1 MKRLKNSV
9 KAIIISICALVVVAA
24 GIVGAVLLS
33 KNKGGGGDKQKYVL
47 TPAQQE
53 LMKVVN
59 TENKKNADQP
69 TELYPYDYASFVTED
84 GFAIDQ
90 SKITKIKDKFVKVST
105 EDGDSLYYLVTKNN
119 RTYLVDIFEYLKSK
133 NLISESARNFV
144 VENLYEN
151 YFFYSYNFN
160 DNENLNKNIEVR
172 YVLDETLENENCLTL
187 INKYE
192 IKYNSS
198 EEMYYNDFQLID
210 YQIFCN
216 KENYVIE
223 LGLSSAVDNYDNFN
237 FINYTTSFVEETDI
251 ISVYETITREAIGL
265 SGDKTYYIDKDNKLY
280 FTEKSEPFNFKLLVS
295 LNANHSYS
303 PTSHNYTSSF
313 LIEYSDLNSS
323 EVLDLY
329 YIKNDKLCSVNFDKG
344 YRYTTIGKVGSYTY
358 VISENDNNQYN
369 IRYYD
374 KNYELVINYYTSDS
388 GDLIFKSIDNYIFT
402 NNGLLMSSYNTV
414 NACKIKDIEDEI
426 VINKYSKDYIVVNVG
441 SFKIL
446 NSKLNDITNL
456 SFDNVYYIDDEYAIA
471 VIGEDFYIV
480 NLASSVAEKIENVDS
495 EKTLANTNGFS
506 LISNGW
512 LVVNNNGKFNVID
525 KNKTVVSLKS
535 NNNTYQL
542 SDLTEIKFQSNKKF
556 LVVNFVKNDENYSFY
571 IAKEG
576 SSIIDSSSTSA
587 DDVNYSSYRDATP
600 YGTSAS
606 NPSNGT
612 TVKVVSNKG
621 KFITF
626 GKVVTEDGSGSWA
639 CGHSK
644 KTTIEFSGSSKVS
657 DHTLSFT
664 YKASTWGIQNE
675 GSATSALWGRDGES
689 IVLTLTFEYNMGG
702 IVESS
707 FTEDDL
713 YFNLYIM
720 QASKDK
726 SYDTATYVTQRHKTK
741 ITYTEDADW
750 YMCNYD
756 TSNNTV
762 KGATHVGYSQY
773 YSNSS
778 GGTNLKNSE
787 VSFTNNQS
795 YNLDTDS
802 DTRVWFSKETRA
814 KIDSN
819 TAEKSLIY
827 YNLFWTYYIYKIYS
841 PTSYTFKVDLKTA
854 KVQTGTSGSDLLVNN
869 ISDSDLYTDKN
880 KTTLAITSEEL
891 DSKFTS
897 GVTVKYY
904 LYNSE
909 SYKIT
914 GLSSKQDPQ
923 LTNYRFI
930 GWAIFGGT
938 KYKNQ
943 SGSIAALS
951 GSTTVKG
958 GVLIKPNDDNGYA
971 KLERLSSTA
980 GDTVTLVPIFEYVD
994 ITVRFN
1000 YAKVDSSTVY
1010 YGINPVKNSNGD
1022 LVYYSKQLNPTN
1034 TIFSLNPNSSNKN
1047 NFYISTKS
1055 TFIQCDSKK
1064 DDDSTTFTIKYS
1076 PTTNIST
1083 YLVYSS
1089 SNSFDWISVL
1099 NKSNYLL
1106 TNSQY
1111 QLFDSSNWVITN
1123 NDSTSLTWGNGS
1135 TFASGQLRTPNTEDT
1150 VSKYFKDHSA
1160 TTKTINF
1167 YATYESRVYNIQT
1180 DTSYEMNGSLSTSN
1194 KYFDNAYSGEM
1205 INYGLSKCEFNV
1217 AKLKLSGTTY
1227 VSDTSNTLY
1236 MGDAV
1241 YRIKLRSNSTPKYL
1255 LSKIELSHFGIY
1267 YDKAYREATVTI
1279 DVSSTTPSIT
1289 VKYKYNGY
1297 NVSLGSS
1304 YITTSGGY
1312 YRIGSV
1318 APEGVYFNEFRISFG
1333 GTDSEGTYQ
1342 AVSRN
1347 FVIIQFRNLGI
1358 PGYYD
1363 TDPSKTSGNFSIDE
1377 TSNKS
1382 GVIGFCIKP
1391 EAVTNN
1397 PTKDTVTKTSNA
1409 SESFV
1414 DYFITPTYVDSE
1426 NSSTYV
1432 WLNNKKYQISN
1443 ATVSGEKTIAE
1454 KTVYYDRVRQLV
1466 YAKKSDFIINYKST
1480 SLIAI
1485 RPAQTKMNYSK
1496 KSGSI
1501 LESEKYELK
1510 SYLSNIKFGNTNIN
1524 FDCITRYD
1532 FASPT
1537 TVGRYGNLNMVSP
1550 DASNISEGNTSKK
1563 IYYLGS
1569 TYSIHS
1575 YWTYTYSFPY
1585 GDSKTPR
1592 KFVLYLTRNDS
1603 NDEVMYFLFSEY
1615 SNDVISENNY
1625 TNNISIEF
1633 SFSNYSE
1640 EKVIQ
1645 VNASQALDN
1654 DLYKN
1659 ETTPLLY
1666 RFNKNGTFQGR
1677 YGNLT
1682 STSSMTATNAYFN
1695 KNASD
1700 TNYYYSKSGNFKFN
1714 PNDYVILEIQP
1725 NNGYLIN
1732 TISISIGGS
1741 YKDGS
1746 ITGIMYN
1753 ALGMTL
1759 VRSSTASA
1767 EYDSRYVFSTTLGNR
1782 KQSLISYT
1790 GLYKPFTSSQYKK
1803 TESGTS
1809 VTYNNGVYVTDAYGS
1824 FEWFNSSSDNTSLN
1838 LNSIYILISGMYD
1851 NVKVDVTTISYM
1863 EVKLADNDKN
1873 LSTKANVSTFSD
1885 LNRLQMLV
1893 VYNGNWV
1900 DLVGANALS
1909 TYPTDSNHYL
1919 SYSNSIYTLTFF
1931 GCASLFNNGLK
1942 ISATGDDYS
1951 SYFTNGKTY
1960 ADTENNAFKIM
1971 SYWHNTDYSGEYFQ
1985 FLGRTKTGGSLYP
1998 NTGSSDIGKAGKM
2011 ATAND
2016 NSLLTYLFISDFS
2029 NFNHRDGKNNYE
2041 IFNFIQA
2048 IQKDSK
2054 YEFNIKYMLYLE
2066 VKKNE
2071 VQAQVN
2077 AYLMNES
2084 ITNTTIGN
2092 HQAVYALS
2100 NNGIGYYS
2108 SSSADYML
2116 FGKTIASN
2124 IYKYQLDFVGS
2135 LKPGG
2140 VRLKSDSW
2148 FNDVILSNITYKYG
2162 SLASAQNWQNIT
2174 NYKYELESYDENYQL
2189 DSSEFGGNSSKISGY
2204 NLTYTYSNIP
2214 GYYLQYIE
2222 IDTVDYGILYLPVV
2236 NFLSAENFNT
2246 INGKIQ
2252 KAFASKD
2259 SIKNMT
2265 LGLSYSL
2272 HYNQDTGV
2280 YTLKLYDDGTSNGNS
2295 GIDKNIN
2302 SLGILSNG
2310 FRVNFY
2316 SGSYTYKVITHSNAD
2331 GTSSNGTLTYLN
2343 NSGQIIK
2350 TNTAYQSDFTET
2362 FTIYYDS
2369 SASIDRRMEMVGY
2382 SFIGWASELYYNGG
2396 NFVNRYNKSDFV
2408 WNSSSAWFNVVDYFK
2423 YGNRASLL
2431 GLKTKDLYSY
2441 DFYIK
2446 SSLYPESSGYFI
2458 TDTGYTGAIGS
2469 ASRENYNS
2477 YNYSSKIENYNFWT
2491 VYSKIFTRYLTG
2503 TQYSTTYVENN
2514 NVMNLYGVWKANVY
2528 ALTFDTNDY
2537 TNGNNGSTPASLN
2550 VITSADGGT
2559 DVSKYNSILTN
2570 HANFNDFFDANTY
2583 SGVKMNSDKATQT
2596 YFCYVTFDKNDWFIS
2611 KSSLGSGTTAYDSYY
2626 SYLKD
2631 DNGVANIGS
2640 NKNYLNIILDRYGY
2654 SWLGWFY
2661 QKKTNAKQ
2669 NDDSSFTTTGRV
2681 FGSSQYTKYNSSNDI
2696 LTFNNVLYNQFT
2708 TKQEIHSEFIYY
2720 GEDVLVSSLRANSD
2734 TYYISHY
2741 YYGNGASVGS
2751 PTDINSN
2758 DCSFTKDSVKYFMAS
2773 DYLNNFNGT
2782 KRIYTS
2788 GVRKSLMTYYD
2799 TSLTY
2804 SDYVVNGTGDNVNVK
2819 VDRSNFKDKYHQY
2832 NGNYIY
2838 RNITLY
2844 AYWEVNSYE
2853 IVVDWQ
2859 DTDTKSFNSHG
2870 STEAG
2875 IYRDSS
2881 VYDVI
2886 KVKTSPDT
2894 GDFGKVTLQNT
2905 YFDDKELSTRLSN
2918 FNPVRVGYD
2927 FVGWTFYYY
2936 TEGEQSRNKPAE
2948 VVFEYV
2954 VGETRIK
2961 SNYNVVEWLRSSL
2974 KYDDNIPIFQN
2985 YSYALNEYETERQNK
3000 LSAHFETFGDGET
3013 EHTIYIFALWK
3024 EQTFNINVSLNI
3036 SKEKLENMYDI
3047 DSNFAVALYTSGKT
3061 SNGDA
3066 THYTNF
3072 TGIKQ
3077 SYYMK
3082 GLNQFTEI
3090 VANLSFVISFDGR
3103 FDDAYFNVFNNGG
3116 STTKFYLKDLFAV
3129 STGYYLIDWLYDAD
3143 NTNAILVANTLKTA
3157 FAYDNYSCDNKLSE
3171 TNGGKSVIY
3180 TENGENGLFDFDF
3193 YNKVWVTNYKKKLA
3207 EGDLFNNDNKTKLSE
3222 IDNKDNSTAF
3232 GFVTIGGKKY
3242 YIACEEKDNNHYQ
3255 YFKYNGIKYYVLFYY
3270 KNGNTNFRFY
3280 SDHENLYYADI
3291 GSNNN
3296 QDAVKINE
3304 IAKYVVRFA
3313 SNGEPYVV
3321 NDNYKS
3327 QQMKDFTNNI
3337 KIAVFTEMSKIS
3349 IDNVTKDANLFY
3361 GGKELKTVP
3370 SLTTIPMTFT
3380 PFATRQFTIYAHW
3393 ENKSD
3398 LSVVV
3403 SNKNNNDTT
3412 SKSNPGLAGFFE
3424 INNTGTH
3431 TKENVNYNQVFT
3443 NVSDSNLAEYNISKS
3458 VQTVNEFDENVNL
3471 TYNFYD
3477 NLQIN
3482 ILPYFNGRYLS
3493 SMVMKWYGIEK
3504 VEVNDNFK
3512 LKTNYK
3518 VVQYI
3523 IEYKFSW
3530 DSEKNSL
3537 VLSTININKT
3547 GYGFQKKKV
3556 DNYTNIYN
3564 VMNGTSSYN
3573 KLSLIDQTSFTSPE
3587 YYFMKIF
3594 DYSTDTTSNFGRI
3607 DINKISMNMK
3617 NLMSSVEIDCKY
3629 SIQTY
3634 EVDFY
3639 SILDSSGNSLEIK
3652 EGTNNIYKAT
3662 GFESSE
3668 SFFANRDANNAGKD
3682 NGSNDPY
3689 KTSEK
3694 IANRYF
3700 ATIPQD
3706 CAEYS
3711 NVETNS
3717 FNVPYGYFMYG
3728 MFYDSAFYPHRPIDE
3743 TSSLNNV
3750 YGMLRDTEGQYKY
3763 NGYEYIYS
3771 LGYYYYGTNT
3781 TDADRLIRSDA
3792 SDENKYSSQCAPV
3805 LGTKSKFDAATGIR
3819 LDGLSFYSF
3828 GGWYEYGDYDSSSNC
3843 VLFIEYNKL
3852 SEATYLKRN
3861 ITLYGYYFAV
3871 NEPTSITFYVYDD
3884 NQQKYV
3890 PYLGN
3895 RNEYT
3900 LTASNENNNFYNRDN
3915 DGVIIPLENQENYT
3929 DDTGIAK
3936 IKVFNRYGVGGE
3948 KFGKDMYLN
3957 NEFSVPLSVDD
3968 ELMLNK
3974 LLRTYWYYEDT
3985 YNALYYLIDGV
3996 KHYIRYETDTK
4007 RFYYLADENNLNST
4021 RYYEIITSSDFTNF
4035 KFANGTSLG
4044 IEELYKYNFP
4054 GSAMYIKIP
4063 SSIGNEKDQYYKLK
4077 RIESEDEYTTTWL
4090 STFKPRY
4097 YAEVY
4102 NEKYYIL
4109 PRNKTDHSSST
4120 LIYDKDGI
4128 SNFGSDNPISS
4139 ASIVNLDF
4147 YQIVYNDNYYEVQYL
4162 TGYDSKGSLY
4172 VNPYYNKVS
4181 NTVELK
4187 NSDGKVTT
4195 YFFDYETKEL
4205 FYEDAGANIVKVDQ
4219 EKLGTRVHCSVNS
4232 NYSITA
4238 RYDGKWQISGIK
4250 IKSLPSP
4257 NISYW
4262 YGDEQYGFVGYIAL
4276 TDTILD
4282 GLKKSDKSDGTS
4294 GTNDGGEIYL
4304 AFEKYIDTVYSNWTA
4319 EQRLELKNSVGQKVG
4334 SYSLD
4339 QFLSSLL
4346 VADSYELNEYK
4357 TAIEY
4362 INVNIPVKF
4371 DDLMNDP
4378 ETGEKISLSVIVTYK
4393 FNILSTDTEINKNIY
4408 AIPIYSPYVM
4418 EFETDSVSRD
4428 ASDDKVLNVDVE
4440 KMNVWHFELTNGSVH
4455 FYNPVNDDFVN
4466 FIVLTYEQY
4475 EELKANNM
4483 NVADYL
4489 TKMKKAKNY
4498 EAIFS
4503 QTLTNSKLSLD
4514 FNAYN
4519 DGHYFVFAYYNKT
4532 GIPDS
4537 YDDGTG
4543 NIVTDASYVTR
4554 VSDNF
4559 IHINKTNEG
4568 MIFEITTFNNMKI
4581 E

>member
-24 GIVGAVLLS
+24 GVVGAVLLS
-33 KNKGGGGDKQKYVL
+33 KNKGGGGDDGQKYVL
-47 TPAQQE
+47 TPAQKQ
-53 LMKVVN
+53 LMQVIN
-59 TENKKNADQP
+59 AENKKKQ
-69 TELYPYDYASFVTED
+69 TEKNELKPYDSSSFVDEN

-90 SKITKIKDKFVKVST
+90 TKITKIDGEFVVLST
-105 EDGDSLYYLVTKNN
+105 DNGDELYYKVTNGN
-119 RTYLVDIFEYLKSK
+119 RTYLLNILEYLKTN
-133 NLISESARNFV
+133 NLVSESARNLSV
-144 VENLYEN
+144 KDLHEK
-151 YFFYSYNFN
+151 YFFITYEYN
-160 DNENLNKNIEVR
+160 DNEFKKLNFYACYISDSTFNSVDSVSILKTYTFSMNDLEDIFWNDYGVQSLIVYADDDNYLILLYLSGDEYFFEISIVNYTETAVSNEDEFVFRYNADYKLLTYDGDELFVLGEDRIFIINESNTSNYISLDSNYEYSLSNSKDKYSLIKATNLETEKSRLLLFNAKTKKVSVVQNEDGYEYVSDLVLDDYFCIFEKNENNEYLATYYDLNLNKIISYKATNESDEIICSDEKYVVTKCGNVISTQQSVDAFSHKETDNAYTYFCSQKFYVCYENGYVLYSLSGADVLQTSFSDFYYLGDQYALAGNYEEDLLIKIDLNTLTYENISNADYKKSTLKIGDFSFVDQGLYVAKVGITFEVR
-172 YVLDETLENENCLTL
+172 SLDDSVFEFNYNNKKIKLKNISTFEKSVSGKFGVLNLVVDNEIVKLCC
-187 INKYE
+187 YGE
-192 IKYNSS
+192 NSS
-198 EEMYYNDFQLID
+198 IAISFED
-210 YQIFCN
+210 
-216 KENYVIE
+216 ENVAYK
-223 LGLSSAVDNYDNFN
+223 D
-237 FINYTTSFVEETDI
+237 IN
-251 ISVYETITREAIGL
+251 
-265 SGDKTYYIDKDNKLY
+265 
-280 FTEKSEPFNFKLLVS
+280 
-295 LNANHSYS
+295 
-303 PTSHNYTSSF
+303 
-313 LIEYSDLNSS
+313 
-323 EVLDLY
+323 
-329 YIKNDKLCSVNFDKG
+329 
-344 YRYTTIGKVGSYTY
+344 GSYTLKYGDAEVGSIESDGKHVITTKINKGYYPESLY
-358 VISENDNNQYN
+358 VHGTHGTDIKYKLTFKPSENRIVVDTKKMWYNFLGENVITDDLTVTISIGDGKITVQTVDFNNKGGNYIGYLDAKDPPTVSVKELTATLEVHYRTNNVDYADSSKKYEQKETKTIKKDSSENKFEFSN
-369 IRYYD
+369 IGDSTGAKWTGFTSIYKDTQDFSAIIKTTNSYD
-374 KNYELVINYYTSDS
+374 K
-388 GDLIFKSIDNYIFT
+388 K
-402 NNGLLMSSYNTV
+402 GLL
-414 NACKIKDIEDEI
+414 
-426 VINKYSKDYIVVNVG
+426 
-441 SFKIL
+441 
-446 NSKLNDITNL
+446 
-456 SFDNVYYIDDEYAIA
+456 
-471 VIGEDFYIV
+471 GED
-480 NLASSVAEKIENVDS
+480 
-495 EKTLANTNGFS
+495 
-506 LISNGW
+506 
-512 LVVNNNGKFNVID
+512 
-525 KNKTVVSLKS
+525 
-535 NNNTYQL
+535 
-542 SDLTEIKFQSNKKF
+542 
-556 LVVNFVKNDENYSFY
+556 
-571 IAKEG
+571 
-576 SSIIDSSSTSA
+576 
-587 DDVNYSSYRDATP
+587 P
-600 YGTSAS
+600 
-606 NPSNGT
+606 
-612 TVKVVSNKG
+612 
-621 KFITF
+621 
-626 GKVVTEDGSGSWA
+626 
-639 CGHSK
+639 
-644 KTTIEFSGSSKVS
+644 
-657 DHTLSFT
+657 
-664 YKASTWGIQNE
+664 
-675 GSATSALWGRDGES
+675 
-689 IVLTLTFEYNMGG
+689 
-702 IVESS
+702 
-707 FTEDDL
+707 
-713 YFNLYIM
+713 
-720 QASKDK
+720 K
-726 SYDTATYVTQRHKTK
+726 SYLYCKKGRSYLLFCTFHIYATY
-741 ITYTEDADW
+741 IPNE
-750 YMCNYD
+750 
-756 TSNNTV
+756 
-762 KGATHVGYSQY
+762 
-773 YSNSS
+773 
-778 GGTNLKNSE
+778 
-787 VSFTNNQS
+787 
-795 YNLDTDS
+795 
-802 DTRVWFSKETRA
+802 
-814 KIDSN
+814 
-819 TAEKSLIY
+819 
-827 YNLFWTYYIYKIYS
+827 
-841 PTSYTFKVDLKTA
+841 YTFKVDLNAA
-854 KVQTGTSGSDLLVNN
+854 KVKTGTSGSNLLVTN
-869 ISDSDLYTDKN
+869 INDSDLYTDKN

-891 DSKFTS
+891 DSKFINGT
-897 GVTVKYY
+897 TVKYY
-904 LYNSE
+904 LYDSD

-923 LTNYRFI
+923 LTNYKFV
-930 GWAIFGGT
+930 GWAIHGGT
-938 KYKNQ
+938 KYKDQN
-943 SGSIAALS
+943 GSIAALS

-958 GVLIKPNDDNGYA
+958 GVLIDAGSDAGYA
-971 KLERLSSTA
+971 NLERLSSTD
-980 GDTVTLVPIFEYVD
+980 GDTVTLVPIFEYAD

-1010 YGINPVKNSNGD
+1010 YGINPVKNSSGN

-1034 TIFSLNPNSSNKN
+1034 TIFSLDPNSSNRN

-1064 DDDSTTFTIKYS
+1064 NDNSSTFKIKYS

-1083 YLVYSS
+1083 YLLYSS
-1089 SNSFDWISVL
+1089 SNSFAWISVL

-1111 QLFDSSNWVITN
+1111 QLLDSSNWVITN
-1123 NDSTSLTWGNGS
+1123 NDSTSLNWGNGS
-1135 TFASGQLRTPNTEDT
+1135 IFASGQLRTPNTEDT
-1150 VSKYFKDHSA
+1150 VSKYFKDHST

-1180 DTSYEMNGSLSTSN
+1180 DTSYEMNGSLNTSN

-1205 INYGLSKCEFNV
+1205 INYGLSKCEYNV

-1227 VSDTSNTLY
+1227 VSDTSSTLY

-1241 YRIKLRSNSTPKYL
+1241 YRIKLKSNSTPKYL

-1267 YDKAYREATVTI
+1267 YDSAYREATVTI

-1297 NVSLGSS
+1297 DVNLGSS

-1333 GTDSEGTYQ
+1333 GTDSDGTYQ

-1363 TDPSKTSGNFSIDE
+1363 TDPSKTSGNFSIDA

-1397 PTKDTVTKTSNA
+1397 PTKDDVSSKSNA
-1409 SESFV
+1409 SESYD

-1426 NSSTYV
+1426 NSSTCV
-1432 WLNNKKYQISN
+1432 WLNNKKYQINS
-1443 ATVSGEKTIAE
+1443 ATVSGDKIIAG
-1454 KTVYYDRVRQLV
+1454 KTVYYDRTRQLV

-1485 RPAQTKMNYSK
+1485 RPAQTKMNYSRT
-1496 KSGSI
+1496 SGSI
-1501 LESEKYELK
+1501 TASEKYELK
-1510 SYLSNIKFGNTNIN
+1510 SYLSNIKFGDTNIN

-1532 FASPT
+1532 FTSPT
-1537 TVGRYGNLNMVSP
+1537 TVGKYGNLNMTSP
-1550 DASNISEGNTSKK
+1550 DASDISEGNTSKK

-1592 KFVLYLTRNDS
+1592 KFVLYLTRNDAD
-1603 NDEVMYFLFSEY
+1603 DEVMYFLFSEY

-1700 TNYYYSKSGNFKFN
+1700 TNYYYSNSGNFKFN
-1714 PNDYVILEIQP
+1714 PDDYVILEIQP

-1767 EYDSRYVFSTTLGNR
+1767 LYDSRYVFSTTLGNR

-1824 FEWFNSSSDNTSLN
+1824 YEWFNSSSDNTSLN
-1838 LNSIYILISGMYD
+1838 LNSVYILISGMYD

-1900 DLVGANALS
+1900 DLVGVNALS

-1971 SYWHNTDYSGEYFQ
+1971 SHWHNTDNSGEYFQ
-1985 FLGRTKTGGSLYP
+1985 FLGRTKTGGSLYLY
-1998 NTGSSDIGKAGKM
+1998 TGSSDIGKAGKM
-2011 ATAND
+2011 ATADD
-2016 NSLLTYLFISDFS
+2016 NSLLTYLCISDFS
-2029 NFNHRDGKNNYE
+2029 KFNHRDGKNNYE

-2048 IQKDSK
+2048 IQDSK
-2054 YEFNIKYMLYLE
+2054 YEFNMKYMIYLE

-2084 ITNTTIGN
+2084 ITNTTIEN
-2092 HQAVYALS
+2092 HQAVYSLS

-2108 SSSADYML
+2108 NNSADYML

-2124 IYKYQLDFVGS
+2124 IYKYQLDYVGS
-2135 LKPGG
+2135 LKLGG
-2140 VRLKSDSW
+2140 ARLKSDSW

-2189 DSSEFGGNSSKISGY
+2189 DSSKFGGNSSKISGY

-2222 IDTVDYGILYLPVV
+2222 IVTVDYGILYLPVV

-2259 SIKNMT
+2259 SVKNMT

-2331 GTSSNGTLTYLN
+2331 GTSSNGTLKYLN

-2382 SFIGWASELYYNGG
+2382 SFIGWASELYYNGE
-2396 NFVNRYNKSDFV
+2396 NFVNRYKKSDFV

-2431 GLKTKDLYSY
+2431 ELKTKDLYSY

-2550 VITSADGGT
+2550 VISSADGGT
-2559 DVSKYNSILTN
+2559 DVSKYNTILTN
-2570 HANFNDFFDANTY
+2570 HANFNDFFDTNTY
-2583 SGVKMNSDKATQT
+2583 SGFKMNSDTATQT
-2596 YFCYVTFDKNDWFIS
+2596 YYCYVTFDKNDWFIS

-2631 DNGVANIGS
+2631 NNGVANIGS
-2640 NKNYLNIILDRYGY
+2640 SKNYLNIILDRYGY

-2720 GEDVLVSSLRANSD
+2720 GEDVLVPSLKANSN

-2773 DYLNNFNGT
+2773 DYLNKFNGT

-2799 TSLTY
+2799 TSLSY
-2804 SDYVVNGTGDNVNVK
+2804 SDYVVNGTGNNVNVK
-2819 VDRSNFKDKYHQY
+2819 IDRSNFKDQNHQY

-2875 IYRDSS
+2875 IYRDST

-2886 KVKTSPDT
+2886 KVKTSPET

-2905 YFDDKELSTRLSN
+2905 YFDDEELSTRLSN

-2936 TEGEQSRNKPAE
+2936 TDGNNDKNVPNLVQK
-2948 VVFEYV
+2948 EYSISALQKYQYKV
-2954 VGETRIK
+2954 T
-2961 SNYNVVEWLRSSL
+2961 NWLRNSL
-2974 KYDDNIPIFQN
+2974 TYDDNIPIFQN
-2985 YSYALNEYETERQNK
+2985 YSYALNEYETEKQNK
-3000 LSAHFETFGDGET
+3000 LSSHFETFGDGET
-3013 EHTIYIFALWK
+3013 GHTIYIFALWK
-3024 EQTFNINVSLNI
+3024 VQTFNINVSLNI

-3047 DSNFAVALYTSGKT
+3047 DSNFATALYTSGKT
-3061 SNGDA
+3061 ANGDA
-3066 THYTNF
+3066 TLYTNY
-3072 TGIKQ
+3072 TGIKS
-3077 SYYMK
+3077 SYYK
-3082 GLNQFTEI
+3082 LDNTTFTEI
-3090 VANLSFVISFDGR
+3090 VANLSFVVTFDGR
-3103 FDDAYFNVFNNGG
+3103 FVDAYFDVLNDVNGSYS
-3116 STTKFYLKDLFAV
+3116 STRFYLKDLFAV

-3143 NTNAILVANTLKTA
+3143 NTNSILIANTLKTA

-3171 TNGGKSVIY
+3171 INGGKSVIY

-3193 YNKVWVTNYKKKLA
+3193 YNKVWVTNYKKNLA
-3207 EGDLFNNDNKTKLSE
+3207 EGDLFNNDNKTKMSE
-3222 IDNKDNSTAF
+3222 IDNKNNSSAF

-3242 YIACEEKDNNHYQ
+3242 YISCEDVVSGGNVYHYQ

-3270 KNGNTNFRFY
+3270 NNGSRNFRFY
-3280 SDHENLYYADI
+3280 SDHENLYYIDI
-3291 GSNNN
+3291 KNNEN
-3296 QDAVKINE
+3296 QDSIN
-3304 IAKYVVRFA
+3304 INQRARYIVRFT

-3321 NDNYKS
+3321 TNDYHS
-3327 QQMKDFTNNI
+3327 QRLKNFADNI
-3337 KIAVFTEMSKIS
+3337 KIAVFTETSRIS
-3349 IDNVTKDANLFY
+3349 VDNISQDSNLFKDGY
-3361 GGKELKTVP
+3361 LKTAP
-3370 SLTTIPMTFT
+3370 SLTNVAMTFT

-3398 LSVVV
+3398 LSVVI

-3412 SKSNPGLAGFFE
+3412 SKSNPGLAGFFD
-3424 INNTGTH
+3424 INSTGSH

-3458 VQTVNEFDENVNL
+3458 VQTVNEFDGNVNL

-3477 NLQIN
+3477 NLQMN

-3493 SMVMKWYGIEK
+3493 SMVMKWYGIE
-3504 VEVNDNFK
+3504 EFSTGDTFG
-3512 LKTNYK
+3512 LKANYK

-3530 DSEKNSL
+3530 DSENNSL

-3556 DNYTNIYN
+3556 DNYTNIYS
-3564 VMNGTSSYN
+3564 VMNGTNSYN
-3573 KLSLIDQTSFTSPE
+3573 KLSLIDQTCFTSPE

-3594 DYSTDTTSNFGRI
+3594 DYSTDTTSNFGRM

-4044 IEELYKYNFP
+4044 VEELYKYNFP
-4054 GSAMYIKIP
+4054 GSAMFIKIP

-4090 STFKPRY
+4090 STLKPRY

-4147 YQIVYNDNYYEVQYL
+4147 YQIVYNDKYYEVQYL
-4162 TGYDSKGSLY
+4162 TGYDSQGSLY

-4187 NSDGKVTT
+4187 DSDGKVTT

-4371 DDLMNDP
+4371 EDLMNDP

-4537 YDDGTG
+4537 YEDADG
-4543 NIVTDASYVTR
+4543 NIITDTSYVTR